1 MKDGLALNR
10 VERRQEGGIGHGF
23 DCTAGVPPR
32 PAYPRRVARP
42 AATRASALVAAGVG
56 AAAGAMSGLF
66 GVGGGILIVPGL
78 VILGGMA
85 QRKAHAT
92 SLAAIV
98 PIAVAAALGYAIEGA
113 VDWMA
118 ALLLTVGAAVGTV
131 AGTRA
136 LRRLPERTLR
146 IAFAGFMLLAAAL
159 LPVEVT
165 SVGTTTID
173 VGVSALLVAVGVV
186 AGALAGLLGVGGG
199 IVMVPA
205 LVLLAS
211 VPQAVAKGT
220 SLAVIVPTALV
231 GTIQNVRRGDADL
244 SVAAVAGGAGVLFAF
259 LASLVSVRMDPLLSA
274 VLFGLL
280 LVAVAARLLLS
291 ARGTAGA
298 GRPNLGTRP
307 FSE

>member
-1 MKDGLALNR
+1 
-10 VERRQEGGIGHGF
+10 
-23 DCTAGVPPR
+23 
-32 PAYPRRVARP
+32 
-42 AATRASALVAAGVG
+42 
-56 AAAGAMSGLF
+56 MSGLF

>member
-1 MKDGLALNR
+1 M
-10 VERRQEGGIGHGF
+10 
-23 DCTAGVPPR
+23 
-32 PAYPRRVARP
+32 ARP
-42 AATRASALVAAGVG
+42 ATTRVSFLVAGMVG

-78 VILGGMA
+78 VILGGMP

-98 PIAVAAALGYAIEGA
+98 PIAVAGASGYAMEGA
-113 VDWMA
+113 VNWLA
-118 ALLLTVGAAVGTV
+118 AGLLTVGAAAGIV

-136 LRRLPERTLR
+136 LRRLPDRTLR
-146 IAFAGFMLLAAAL
+146 LVFAAFLLLAAAL

-165 SVGTTTID
+165 SVAETAID
-173 VGVSALLVAVGVV
+173 VGVGVQLVAVGVL

-199 IVMVPA
+199 ILMIPA

-231 GTIQNVRRGDADL
+231 GTIQNMRRGDADL
-244 SVAAVAGGAGVLFAF
+244 PVAAVAGGAGVLFAF
-259 LASLVSVRMDPLLSA
+259 LASLVSVRMDPVLSA
-274 VLFGLL
+274 ILFGLL
-280 LVAVAARLLLS
+280 LVAMAVRLLLS
-291 ARGTAGA
+291 AG
-298 GRPNLGTRP
+298 GRPVPGDRRP
-307 FSE
+307 VSSPVSPRSARRATGRTTSRGRRPTSG